1 MARGS
6 GEGPELCQCGLGEA
20 GGGGGVRSRGSDG
33 EAVGLPAIVHAS
45 GDQTRLGFLSG
56 SHHPWDACLL

>member
-6 GEGPELCQCGLGEA
+6 GEGSELCQCGLGEA
-20 GGGGGVRSRGSDG
+20 GGGGGVRNRGGDG
-33 EAVGLPAIVHAS
+33 EAVGFPAVVHAS
-45 GDQTRLGFLSG
+45 GYQTRLGFLSS